1 MAVSVICNACIKG
14 IKSKEFEL
22 VSHSFDIFSHNKGV
36 TVVSPQ
42 IQSVPCTSGPIF
54 FFGASKYISR
64 APRINSR
71 APQNKIISTPYVLD
85 HLHEC
90 PKIGLSTKINVFTSA
105 PKWFSWLCLK
115 IFDGISMNTYLDHF
129 PERPKY
135 ATSILLKILLGYFHE
150 RPKLPRICK
159 NYIWISFSR

>member
-36 TVVSPQ
+36 ILSFRPKSKASHARAAQ
-42 IQSVPCTSGPIF
+42 FF

-71 APQNKIISTPYVLD
+71 APQSKIISTPYVLD

-90 PKIGLSTKINVFTSA
+90 PKIGLSTKT
-105 PKWFSWLCLK
+105 
-115 IFDGISMNTYLDHF
+115 T
-129 PERPKY
+129 
-135 ATSILLKILLGYFHE
+135 
-150 RPKLPRICK
+150 
-159 NYIWISFSR
+159 FSRAHQNGFPDYVLKSSMESQ